1 MVHFTLLLPILSV
14 LEREQR
20 QSLRHQEW
28 PRSRG
33 MEICKVLLA
42 ALVFVFLAVCST
54 AQHASNGGPRPLVGG
69 PRHVVGGQR
78 HGEPRGNYRPLQAH
92 EAAEVEDVFAEH
104 LLPRNTLYTDTVQ
117 CKNTGRLT
125 GW

>member
-1 MVHFTLLLPILSV
+1 MQICKLLP
-14 LEREQR
+14 
-20 QSLRHQEW
+20 
-28 PRSRG
+28 
-33 MEICKVLLA
+33 A

-69 PRHVVGGQR
+69 PRQLVGGPR
-78 HGEPRGNYRPLQAH
+78 HGGPRGKNYRPLEAH
-92 EAAEVEDVFAEH
+92 EAAEVDDVFAEH
-104 LLPRNTLYTDTVQ
+104 LLQRSTLYTDTVE